1 MTTEQQL
8 FEKRKYL
15 KKTQVIAA
23 AHKQYAFYLDKLNL
37 RQVSTKLHQE
47 LYLLKIQ
54 QAI

>member
-1 MTTEQQL
+1 MEVTTENCL
-8 FEKRKYL
+8 KKENIE
-15 KKTQVIAA
+15 KKTQVIVP

-54 QAI
+54 